1 MEKLNLT
8 RQNHAF
14 INQKKYITTQDK
26 HKKLNNKAGFSRLL
40 RHLAWK
46 RSGSILKGK
55 DKFWPEE
62 MNKEKVKKKDNWGS
76 IQYKQANKIYSAER
90 KNQIN
95 GTLCP
100 ELFTGS
106 ELK

>member
-76 IQYKQANKIYSAER
+76 IQYKHTHTHTRLTA
-90 KNQIN
+90 
-95 GTLCP
+95 LCLGLP
-100 ELFTGS
+100 G
-106 ELK
+106 